1 MTFTDVLWAIGW
13 FVVGL
18 FVFQIKG
25 IKSFFDIVT
34 GMVSAFSLLMIL
46 LRPDPITEAFTA
58 IGVGYIS
65 GIFTFIIYRIGANI
79 SRYFR
84 FGEMSPRIILY
95 LLSLPLW
102 VFLEV
107 NF

>member
-13 FVVGL
+13 FIVGL
-18 FVFQIKG
+18 VVFQIKG

-34 GMVSAFSLLMIL
+34 GMFSVFSLLMIL
-46 LRPDPITEAFTA
+46 LKPDPITEAFTS

-79 SRYFR
+79 SRYFQ
-84 FGEMSPRIILY
+84 FGKMSPRIILY

-102 VFLEV
+102 IFLEV